1 MILVGFVVVIGVIY
15 SVMAGRIDLIVAFI
29 GLLDVL
35 FDITDKQRRKK

>member
-1 MILVGFVVVIGVIY
+1 MIYIQYI
-15 SVMAGRIDLIVAFI
+15 ILIVAFI